1 MTRTSQMKL
10 GSVRLG
16 RKILQIPTEGI
27 CPSKMKNI
35 ATLYGER
42 GGIVMFAATCA
53 AQIEYN

>member
-1 MTRTSQMKL
+1 MKL